1 MKRNHAILP
10 ALKRVLHDH
19 PMVSIVLLVS
29 IILSVVMSL
38 IPPLLLERIVNDLT
52 DGRNAILIPSLFWLG
67 FTILGCLADTLKEG
81 MITMFGE
88 AVTHS
93 LRTVLLKKMHRLPA
107 DHFVSTDSGETVSL
121 FVNDVDTVESLFDD
135 GVVSMF
141 SDLASIIGILIV
153 IFTRSKGL
161 FVILLIAL
169 PLIFLLTRSFQKRML
184 KAQKENRRAVGR
196 SSARIPETIHN
207 IRSVQV
213 FHAQK
218 YLEEKYDDSI
228 EEGYHAMNQSAL
240 YDALYSPIVVS
251 VSSLI
256 IAIMMVLCAE
266 KTGIRSW
273 FGVSVGTAVA
283 LISYVGKVFDPL
295 ESLGMEIQ
303 NIQEAAAGL
312 SRLNDFMNLPEKE
325 EIKDDAQESSD
336 PVISVEHVTF
346 GYDPDKPVLKD
357 FSMSVLKGETVTLAG
372 RTGAGKSTV
381 FRLLTGLYQPDQGTI
396 RINGRKAGSFSE
408 AEKRNVFGC
417 VEQRFEMIPGTIRDQ
432 ITLHDPG
439 VSDDMV
445 IHALKETGM
454 YEAVSSLS
462 EGLDTICKDSLFS
475 QGQFQLLSIARA
487 IVTDPQILLLDEITA
502 SLDSKTEKQILNAL
516 QKASADRTVLSIS
529 HRLYE
534 NQGGRIIRI
543 S

>member
-10 ALKRVLHDH
+10 ALKHVLKDH
-19 PMVSIVLLVS
+19 PMVSVILIFS
-29 IILSVVMSL
+29 IILSVVVSL
-38 IPPLLLERIVNDLT
+38 IPPLLLETIVNDLT
-52 DGRNAILIPSLFWLG
+52 NGENAILIPSLLWLG
-67 FTILGCLADTLKEG
+67 ITILSCFSDTLKEG

-93 LRTVLLKKMHRLPA
+93 LRTVLLDKMHHLDA
-107 DHFVSTDSGETVSL
+107 DHFISTDSGETVSL

-153 IFTRSKGL
+153 IFAKSKGL

-169 PLIFLLTRSFQKRML
+169 PLIFALTRIFQKRML
-184 KAQKENRRAVGR
+184 KAQKENRTAVGR

-207 IRSVQV
+207 IRSVRV
-213 FHAQK
+213 FHAQR
-218 YLEEKYDDSI
+218 YLERKYDESI

-251 VSSLI
+251 VSSFI
-256 IAIMMVLCAE
+256 IAIMMVLCAQE
-266 KTGIRSW
+266 TGMRSW

-312 SRLNDFMNLPEKE
+312 SRLNDFMNLPEKKE
-325 EIKDDAQESSD
+325 FSDDGQITSD
-336 PVISVEHVTF
+336 PAISIDHVTF
-346 GYDPDKPVLKD
+346 GYDPDKPVLRD
-357 FSMSVLKGETVTLAG
+357 FSMIVRKGETVTLAG

-381 FRLLTGLYQPDQGTI
+381 FRLLTGLYQPDHGTI
-396 RINGRKAGSFSE
+396 RINGRKAGSFTE
-408 AEKRNVFGC
+408 KEKRKIFGC
-417 VEQRFEMIPGTIRDQ
+417 VEQRFEIIPGTIRDQ
-432 ITLHDPG
+432 ITLHDPE
-439 VSDDMV
+439 VSEDMV

-454 YEAVSSLS
+454 YEAVSSLP
-462 EGLDTICKDSLFS
+462 EGMDTICEDSLFS

-487 IVTDPQILLLDEITA
+487 IVTEPQILLLDEITA
-502 SLDSKTEKQILNAL
+502 NLDSATERQIMDAL
-516 QKASADRTVLSIS
+516 QKAARDRTVLSIS

-534 NQGGRIIRI
+534 NTGGRIITI